1 MNVRAQSVEWRDIA
15 FTKTRGK
22 GSEPFAGSENSDHIR
37 YGYYLSAAGVLS
49 TIGFLVMR
57 ETRDTDLRT

>member
-1 MNVRAQSVEWRDIA
+1 MFPIVLTFNLARIVGASIA
-15 FTKTRGK
+15 PYIATWLARTCGLQ
-22 GSEPFAGSENSDHIR
+22 
-37 YGYYLSAAGVLS
+37 YVGYYLSAAGVLS